1 MSPLWLFLMRFG
13 PPRWSEYVV
22 QNWTGQRLVI
32 AIPYLWL
39 LIFFLIPFLI
49 VLKIS
54 FAEFSPLG
62 RPPYEPVF
70 RWLEE
75 GALQIK
81 LLIGSYVYLFNEP
94 LYVSA
99 WLYSLKVAF
108 FSTVFCLMLG
118 YPMAYAISRSPPTQR
133 NVLLLLIILPFWTS
147 FLLRVY
153 AWIGLLKTD
162 GLINQVLFKWFGIVD
177 EPLAMMNTSFA
188 VYIGIVY
195 SYLPFMIL
203 PLYSNLEKHD
213 NTLLEAAQ
221 DLGAGPIKSFLRV
234 TLPLSFPG
242 IVAGSLL
249 VFIPAVGEYVI
260 PSLLGRTD
268 QLMVAKLLSDEFFLN
283 RDWPRASAVAI
294 AMLLLLVVPIM
305 VFQRFQ
311 NKELQAAEKMKNRRA
326 CSPSRCSG
334 WDSPSSTSRSCRW
347 CSFSFNNSR
356 LVTVWDAANSPTV
369 KWYVQLFKDHQIL
382 SAAWLSIQVA
392 AATATGAVIL
402 GTLAG
407 LVLSRFGPF
416 RGRAFLQGL
425 TTAPLVM
432 PEVITGLSMLL
443 LFVSLEQLFTAWFG
457 WQFDRGFATITIA
470 HITFTMAYVTV
481 VVQSRLAGFD
491 DSLEE
496 AALDLGAR
504 PAKVF
509 FRITVPLILPAILSG
524 WLLAFTL
531 SWDDLVVT
539 QFVSGPGSNTLPMV
553 IFSRVRLGVSPVVNA
568 LATIMV
574 LVVALGVV
582 LSAILMRRQEQ
593 RRKREEQMAAAG

>member
-1 MSPLWLFLMRFG
+1 MGTRDTYGRLSPLWTFLLRYG

-22 QNWTGQRLVI
+22 QNWSGQRLVI
-32 AIPYLWL
+32 AVPYLWL
-39 LIFFLIPFLI
+39 ITFFLVPFLI

-99 WLYSLKVAF
+99 WIYSIKVAF
-108 FSTVFCLMLG
+108 FSTILCLMLG
-118 YPMAYAISRSPPTQR
+118 YPMAYAISRATPTYR
-133 NVLLLLIILPFWTS
+133 NVFLLLIILPFWTS

-162 GLINQVLFKWFGIVD
+162 GVINNVLQFFGIIT

-221 DLGAGPIKSFLRV
+221 DLGAGPIKSFVRV

-242 IVAGSLL
+242 VVAGSLL

-305 VFQRFQ
+305 IFQRFQ
-311 NKELQAAEKMKNRRA
+311 NKELQAAKK
-326 CSPSRCSG
+326 
-334 WDSPSSTSRSCRW
+334 
-347 CSFSFNNSR
+347 
-356 LVTVWDAANSPTV
+356 
-369 KWYVQLFKDHQIL
+369 
-382 SAAWLSIQVA
+382 
-392 AATATGAVIL
+392 
-402 GTLAG
+402 
-407 LVLSRFGPF
+407 
-416 RGRAFLQGL
+416 
-425 TTAPLVM
+425 
-432 PEVITGLSMLL
+432 
-443 LFVSLEQLFTAWFG
+443 
-457 WQFDRGFATITIA
+457 
-470 HITFTMAYVTV
+470 
-481 VVQSRLAGFD
+481 
-491 DSLEE
+491 
-496 AALDLGAR
+496 
-504 PAKVF
+504 
-509 FRITVPLILPAILSG
+509 
-524 WLLAFTL
+524 
-531 SWDDLVVT
+531 
-539 QFVSGPGSNTLPMV
+539 
-553 IFSRVRLGVSPVVNA
+553 
-568 LATIMV
+568 
-574 LVVALGVV
+574 
-582 LSAILMRRQEQ
+582 
-593 RRKREEQMAAAG
+593 

>member
-1 MSPLWLFLMRFG
+1 MKPAARTMGSRDSYGRLSPLWIFLLRYG

-22 QNWTGQRLVI
+22 QNWSGQRLVI

-39 LIFFLIPFLI
+39 IIFFLVPFLI

-81 LLIGSYVYLFNEP
+81 LLVGSYVYLFNEP

-99 WLYSLKVAF
+99 WIYSLKVAAI
-108 FSTVFCLMLG
+108 STVLCLCLG
-118 YPMAYAISRSPPTQR
+118 YPMAYAISRSSSTQR

-162 GLINQVLFKWFGIVD
+162 GVINTVLFKWLGIVD

-242 IVAGSLL
+242 VVAGSLL

-268 QLMVAKLLSDEFFLN
+268 QLMVATLLSDEFFKN

-305 VFQRFQ
+305 IFQRFQ
-311 NKELQAAEKMKNRRA
+311 NKELQAQKK
-326 CSPSRCSG
+326 
-334 WDSPSSTSRSCRW
+334 
-347 CSFSFNNSR
+347 
-356 LVTVWDAANSPTV
+356 
-369 KWYVQLFKDHQIL
+369 
-382 SAAWLSIQVA
+382 
-392 AATATGAVIL
+392 
-402 GTLAG
+402 
-407 LVLSRFGPF
+407 
-416 RGRAFLQGL
+416 
-425 TTAPLVM
+425 
-432 PEVITGLSMLL
+432 
-443 LFVSLEQLFTAWFG
+443 
-457 WQFDRGFATITIA
+457 
-470 HITFTMAYVTV
+470 
-481 VVQSRLAGFD
+481 
-491 DSLEE
+491 
-496 AALDLGAR
+496 
-504 PAKVF
+504 
-509 FRITVPLILPAILSG
+509 
-524 WLLAFTL
+524 
-531 SWDDLVVT
+531 
-539 QFVSGPGSNTLPMV
+539 
-553 IFSRVRLGVSPVVNA
+553 
-568 LATIMV
+568 
-574 LVVALGVV
+574 
-582 LSAILMRRQEQ
+582 
-593 RRKREEQMAAAG
+593 